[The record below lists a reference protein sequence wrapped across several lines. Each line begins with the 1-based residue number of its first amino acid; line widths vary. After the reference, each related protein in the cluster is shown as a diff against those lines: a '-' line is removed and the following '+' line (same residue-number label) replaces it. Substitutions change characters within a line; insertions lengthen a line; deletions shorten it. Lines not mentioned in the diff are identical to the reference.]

1 MLKSAL
7 RPSILRALV
16 VVVAMVSACTGAERR
31 TPYTESELQTAVPMG
46 IPAVR
51 TWADAPLSVLRP
63 QVAHLPIFNGS
74 GEFSILALSGG
85 GGHGAFGAG
94 LLNGWSQSG
103 QRPTFSIVTG
113 ISTGAPMAPFAF
125 KEMHVD
131 GGTSLQILAIPLKLA
146 AAGRLLAADRPPGQ
160 LYISLTISWNRRLR

>member
-7 RPSILRALV
+7 RYPILRALV
-16 VVVAMVSACTGAERR
+16 VVVAMVSACTGAELR

-63 QVAHLPIFNGS
+63 QVAHLPIFNES
-74 GEFSILALSGG
+74 GRFSILALSGG
-85 GGHGAFGAG
+85 GEHGAFGASERAGALELFRKVLLASASVPG
-94 LLNGWSQSG
+94 LFDPVFIDAEANGHH
-103 QRPTFSIVTG
+103 
-113 ISTGAPMAPFAF
+113 F

-131 GGTSLQILAIPLKLA
+131 GGTSLQVLAIPLKLA
-146 AAGRLLAADRPPGQ
+146 AAGRLLAADRPPDRPGFK
-160 LYISLTISWNRRLR
+160 